1 MLDSDPALKRSS
13 IRRRAFTGN
22 TASTQ
27 GVLVQAS
34 QGLAARRFPRGAFNV
49 GLHKLGWFFV
59 EGSCTDANAD
69 KTCWLFC
76 PGPVKDSTPS
86 SCRIGRSSNVCP
98 ETLVCQLP
106 SCSCEIHTG
115 AKIFTDF
122 AALRLAHASTNALR
136 PRTLEASR
144 RPTRRTCHSSSCA
157 AAVYS

>member
-1 MLDSDPALKRSS
+1 MLDSDPAPKRSS
-13 IRRRAFTGN
+13 IRRRTFTGN

-49 GLHKLGWFFV
+49 GLHKLGWFFA
-59 EGSCTDANAD
+59 EGSCSDANAD
-69 KTCWLFC
+69 KPCWLFC
-76 PGPVKDSTPS
+76 PGPAEDSTPS

-115 AKIFTDF
+115 GEDF
-122 AALRLAHASTNALR
+122 YRLCRPTSR
-136 PRTLEASR
+136 PRLNECLTPQDPGSIEASDETDLSQLLMCCR
-144 RPTRRTCHSSSCA
+144 C
-157 AAVYS
+157 V